1 MKEFYGYMKVICL
14 HMRGERV
21 SIVLLEMIFVGWL
34 TVADAGGGDGDGAT
48 SAKNAAAAD
57 ADRSHNRPS
66 LFSS

>member
-1 MKEFYGYMKVICL
+1 
-14 HMRGERV
+14 MRGERV